1 MEENHRRYRR
11 SVFIPL
17 ILIVLGVV
25 LLLYNFGLI
34 SGDAW
39 EIIFRLWPVLLVA
52 LGLDSVL
59 RGEGLVGPIFII
71 GIGAAFLSSTLGF
84 LDITVW
90 ELILTLWPLFLIAIG
105 LDIALGHRSIAWS
118 LVAVGVFLL
127 VLIGAIWLLFSPVA
141 DSRVGEDI
149 YQPLEG
155 ATLAKLVIE
164 PAVGTL
170 VIQSHQDEEVLIEG
184 EVRLAR
190 RESVSSEFNIVNG
203 IATFTLRSTGFVF
216 FAFPGEKQPW
226 NWNLALSQD
235 IPLDLKIAMGA
246 GVSQIDLTDL
256 HINHLDLNVSVGET
270 RLILPQNGNLQAT
283 IENAIGSTT
292 IILPPSMSMRLTAD
306 TGLATIQV
314 PGDFEH
320 QEDVYSSPGYDS
332 AENRIDLNINQAI
345 GVVRVKYA
353 DEGVGILTGLTSVPL
368 HAAGLPVGL
377 P

>member
-118 LVAVGVFLL
+118 LVAVSVFLL

-141 DSRVGEDI
+141 DNRVGEDI